1 MKKLLSAMI
10 VLSLLLASAMPVFA
24 AGYTDIKNSP
34 AKAAIEK
41 LSSMG
46 VLEGYGD
53 GTFHPEKNI
62 SRAEMVKV
70 ILLTLKEKITEKTTQ
85 TQFDDVDPDVWYA
98 AYVQRAVKKG
108 IIEGKS
114 PVIFDPKGN
123 VTYDQ
128 AVTMV
133 VRAMGFSESKLKGS
147 YPECFTDKAEEMG
160 ILKGLT
166 KGSAPASREHVAQL
180 MVNMMDWAENNNS
193 MEGIKLISSD
203 EPAIIYNYA
212 EVADRQYKIYTLQ
225 SGRVVTYNCEEDALP
240 AKEDLN
246 STIWSLK
253 LRNSVV
259 TKVEPFAFNESKG
272 TFVTAVT
279 PTDAAIQVSTDT
291 GVVRVS
297 DEDTNKYLTCDTNA
311 VVYIFDANESDADKA
326 WTVKPLSYLNGIKNT
341 LKDTIRK
348 IVFMDTVEESSKPY
362 EEYNYIVVIKESK
375 E

>member
-10 VLSLLLASAMPVFA
+10 VLSLLLASVVPAFA

-34 AKAAIEK
+34 AKAAIEE
-41 LSSMG
+41 LSALG
-46 VLEGYGD
+46 ILEGYGD
-53 GTFHPEKNI
+53 GTFQPQRNI

-70 ILLTLKEKITEKTTQ
+70 ILLTLKDEVTEKNTQ
-85 TQFDDVDPDVWYA
+85 TQFNDVDPAAWYA
-98 AYVQRAVKKG
+98 AYVQRGVKRG

-114 PVIFDPKGN
+114 PVVFDPKGN

-128 AVTMV
+128 AIAMV

-166 KGSAPASREHVAQL
+166 KGTAPASREHVAQL
-180 MVNMMDWAENNNS
+180 MSNMMAWAANNDS
-193 MEGIKLISSD
+193 LEGIKLIHSS

-225 SGRVVTYNCEEDALP
+225 SGRAVAYTCEEDALP
-240 AKEDLN
+240 AKEDLS

-253 LRNSVV
+253 LRSSVV
-259 TKVEPFAFNESKG
+259 TKVEPFAFNEDKG
-272 TFVTAVT
+272 TFFTAVT

-311 VVYIFDANESDADKA
+311 VVYVFDADESDAEKA
-326 WTVKPLSYLNGIKNT
+326 WTVKALSYLNGIKNNV
-341 LKDTIRK
+341 KSTIRK
-348 IVFMDTVEESSKPY
+348 IVFMDTVEESGKPY